1 MKPVLLIIAILIIAG
16 GIWAYQSNK
25 ILAIDISIQ
34 PPETPATPTT
44 LTTHQQAPTT
54 APTPA
59 TQLTHRRN
67 FPLLPTTTPA
77 QTQIPT
83 PETENPP
90 TAQALSPK
98 PSGEAEAVAAFAS
111 CNGQYEG
118 SDYDFRAK
126 AAQLAL
132 DEQRQTLPQLKQ
144 TVNQY
149 CEGTFK
155 IDNAELDQIVAEK
168 SPSQINPPLP
178 TLYPTSTPRPTPAHS
193 TDNLI
198 AWDGRF
204 NQEELEKLIHKKINN
219 YRASRD
225 LPPLKWVN
233 DIAKA
238 ARSHSMNMAEHD
250 YLDHLDVNNRTPTER
265 LIHFDYSCYAGEN
278 IFQGYGHSRTWWQ
291 GPVLLRY
298 EWFSQEEFATIA
310 VQSWIDSAGHHKNM
324 IYNGYT
330 ETGIGVGFGESDGIP
345 HAIWVTQKFC

>member
-1 MKPVLLIIAILIIAG
+1 MGFFI
-16 GIWAYQSNK
+16 
-25 ILAIDISIQ
+25 
-34 PPETPATPTT
+34 
-44 LTTHQQAPTT
+44 
-54 APTPA
+54 
-59 TQLTHRRN
+59 
-67 FPLLPTTTPA
+67 
-77 QTQIPT
+77 
-83 PETENPP
+83 
-90 TAQALSPK
+90 PK

-132 DEQRQTLPQLKQ
+132 DEQRQTLTQLKQ

-204 NQEELEKLIHKKINN
+204 NQEEL
-219 YRASRD
+219 
-225 LPPLKWVN
+225 
-233 DIAKA
+233 
-238 ARSHSMNMAEHD
+238 
-250 YLDHLDVNNRTPTER
+250 ER